1 MNITTIE
8 ELEKHIGE
16 YLAFETN
23 QYLRGQRIVWIQKL
37 HSVAKM
43 YSSSKQH
50 KNARMSEVDGLKT
63 YGLYTAEVCPRI
75 KVYTTQPREPYSTNA
90 QQIIRTPTK
99 EEMKIFQN
107 MWRRF
112 RMLGDT
118 AILNT
123 RWGFYVE
130 PISHT

>member
-16 YLAFETN
+16 YLAFETT
-23 QYLRGQRIVWIQKL
+23 QYFRDQRIVWIQKL
-37 HSVAKM
+37 HSVTKT
-43 YSSSKQH
+43 YCSTKQQPLG
-50 KNARMSEVDGLKT
+50 RISEVDGLKT
-63 YGLYTAEVCPRI
+63 YGLYTAEVYPRI
-75 KVYTTQPREPYSTNA
+75 KVYTKQPTEPYGTNA

-107 MWRRF
+107 MWRRY

-123 RWGFYVE
+123 RTGYYIE

>member
-23 QYLRGQRIVWIQKL
+23 QYRRGQRIVWIQKL

-43 YSSSKQH
+43 YCSSKQH

-63 YGLYTAEVCPRI
+63 YGLYTAEVYPRI
-75 KVYTTQPREPYSTNA
+75 KVYTTQPREPYGTNA

-99 EEMKIFQN
+99 EEMKTFQN

-118 AILNT
+118 SILDT
-123 RWGFYVE
+123 KRGYRIE

>member
-1 MNITTIE
+1 MNITTIK

-16 YLAFETN
+16 YLAFETT
-23 QYLRGQRIVWIQKL
+23 QYFRNQRIVWIQKL
-37 HSVAKM
+37 HSVDKM
-43 YSSSKQH
+43 YCSSKQH

-63 YGLYTAEVCPRI
+63 YGLYTAEVYPRI
-75 KVYTTQPREPYSTNA
+75 KVYTTQPREPYGTNA

-99 EEMKIFQN
+99 EEMKTFQN

-123 RWGFYVE
+123 RTGYYFE

>member
-16 YLAFETN
+16 YLAFETT
-23 QYLRGQRIVWIQKL
+23 QYFRDQRIVWIQKL
-37 HSVAKM
+37 HTVTKM
-43 YSSSKQH
+43 YCSTKQH
-50 KNARMSEVDGLKT
+50 KNARISEVDGLKI
-63 YGLYTAEVCPRI
+63 YGLYTAEVYPRI
-75 KVYTTQPREPYSTNA
+75 KLYTTQPTEPYGTNA

-99 EEMKIFQN
+99 EEMKTFQN
-107 MWRRF
+107 MWRRY

-118 AILNT
+118 SILDT
-123 RWGFYVE
+123 KRGYRIE